1 MKRTVLLAD
10 AGLLA
15 VALIWGASFTVLKDT
30 LNTFQPL
37 TLLAV
42 RFAFSAAILSLLF
55 FRRVCRMGWGDL
67 KAGVTV
73 GFFLFLGFISQTYG
87 LVYTTAGK
95 NAFLT
100 TTYVVVVP
108 FMGWALTRRFPGFHA
123 FLSAGLCIAGVGFLT
138 LGGEGIEG
146 FNKGDALTLLCAV
159 FYSAQLMSID
169 HYAKRMDPIVLAV
182 TQMVAMVAFCAIF
195 AIPLESWP
203 ASISERALWGMA
215 FLVLFATVLAFAV
228 QMVAQRHSPP
238 THVSL
243 ILSTESVFGAVTGVL
258 FLGERFTGKMS
269 IGAALVFGA
278 ILVAEV
284 LPRWVRQRME
294 ISRGGIS
301 KWVVSSIFRTFV

>member
-1 MKRTVLLAD
+1 MKHPVLWAD
-10 AGLLA
+10 IGLFF
-15 VALIWGASFTVLKDT
+15 VAIVWGVAFVVLKDT
-30 LNTFQPL
+30 LNTFQPM

-42 RFAFSAAILSLLF
+42 RFAFSAAILSLVF
-55 FRRVCRMGWGDL
+55 FRRVSRTGWSDL
-67 KAGVTV
+67 KAGFIV
-73 GFFLFLGFISQTYG
+73 GFFLFLGFIAQTYG

-138 LGGEGIEG
+138 LGGEGIGG

-182 TQMVAMVAFCAIF
+182 TQMIAMVVSCTLF
-195 AIPLESWP
+195 AIPLEKWP
-203 ASISERALWGMA
+203 ASISARGLWGMA
-215 FLVLFATVLAFAV
+215 FLVLFATVLAFAI
-228 QMVAQRHSPP
+228 QMSAQRHSPP

-258 FLGERFTGKMS
+258 FLGERFTGKM
-269 IGAALVFGA
+269 IFGAALVFGA

-294 ISRGGIS
+294 ISRGGIP
-301 KWVVSSIFRTFV
+301 K

>member
-1 MKRTVLLAD
+1 MNRTVLLAD

-15 VALIWGASFTVLKDT
+15 VALIWGASFAVLKET
-30 LNTFQPL
+30 LNTFQPM

-42 RFAFSAAILSLLF
+42 RFSLSAAILSIVF
-55 FRRVCRMGWGDL
+55 SRRVTRMTRTDI
-67 KAGVTV
+67 KAGFIV
-73 GFFLFLGFISQTYG
+73 GFFLFLGFIAQTYG

-123 FLSAGLCIAGVGFLT
+123 FLSAGLCIVGVGFLT
-138 LGGEGIEG
+138 LGGEGVGG

-169 HYAKRMDPIVLAV
+169 HYAKRMDPIILAV
-182 TQMVAMVAFCAIF
+182 TQMIAMALYCGIF
-195 AIPLESWP
+195 AVPLETWP
-203 ASISERALWGMA
+203 TAIHARGLWGMG

-228 QMVAQRHSPP
+228 QKAAQRHSPP

-243 ILSTESVFGAVTGVL
+243 ILSTESFFGALTGGV
-258 FLGERFTGKMS
+258 FLGERFSPKMA
-269 IGAALVFGA
+269 IGAVLMFSA
-278 ILVAEV
+278 ILVAEF
-284 LPRWVRQRME
+284 LPRWFRQRRE
-294 ISRGGIS
+294 ISGH
-301 KWVVSSIFRTFV
+301 

>member
-1 MKRTVLLAD
+1 MKHPVLLAD
-10 AGLLA
+10 LGLLA
-15 VALIWGASFTVLKDT
+15 TAVAWGAAFAVLKDT
-30 LNTFQPL
+30 LNTFQPM

-42 RFAFSAAILSLLF
+42 RFAFAAVILSLVF
-55 FRRVCRMGWGDL
+55 IRRVSRMRWPDV
-67 KAGVTV
+67 KAGFIV
-73 GFFLFLGFISQTYG
+73 GFFLFLGFIAQTYG

-138 LGGEGIEG
+138 LGGEGVGG

-182 TQMVAMVAFCAIF
+182 TQMIAMVVFCGMF
-195 AIPLESWP
+195 AIPLETWP
-203 ASISERALWGMA
+203 SAISPRGMIGMA
-215 FLVLFATVLAFAV
+215 YLVLFATVLAFAV
-228 QMVAQRHSPP
+228 QMTAQRHSPP

-243 ILSTESVFGAVTGVL
+243 ILSTESFFGALTGVL
-258 FLGERFTGKMS
+258 FLGEQFTAKMTV
-269 IGAALVFGA
+269 GAVLVFGA
-278 ILVAEV
+278 ILVTEV
-284 LPRWVRQRME
+284 LPRWVRQKME
-294 ISRGGIS
+294 NGGAGIS
-301 KWVVSSIFRTFV
+301 KRWNNDL

>member
-1 MKRTVLLAD
+1 MKHPVLWAD
-10 AGLLA
+10 IGLFFVA
-15 VALIWGASFTVLKDT
+15 VVWGVAFVVLKDT
-30 LNTFQPL
+30 LNTFQPM

-42 RFAFSAAILSLLF
+42 RFAFSAAILSLVF
-55 FRRVCRMGWGDL
+55 FRRVSRTGWSDL
-67 KAGVTV
+67 KAGFIV
-73 GFFLFLGFISQTYG
+73 GCFLFLGFIAQTYG

-182 TQMVAMVAFCAIF
+182 TQMIAMVVFCTLF
-195 AIPLESWP
+195 AIPLETWP
-203 ASISERALWGMA
+203 ATISPRGLWGMA
-215 FLVLFATVLAFAV
+215 FLVLFATVLAFAI
-228 QMVAQRHSPP
+228 QMTAQRHSPP

-258 FLGERFTGKMS
+258 FLGERFTGKM
-269 IGAALVFGA
+269 ILGAVLVFGA

-301 KWVVSSIFRTFV
+301 K

>member
-1 MKRTVLLAD
+1 MKHPVLWAD
-10 AGLLA
+10 IGLFF
-15 VALIWGASFTVLKDT
+15 VAIVWGVAFVVLKDT
-30 LNTFQPL
+30 LNTFQPM

-42 RFAFSAAILSLLF
+42 RFAFSAAILSLVF
-55 FRRVCRMGWGDL
+55 FRRVSRTGWSDL
-67 KAGVTV
+67 KAGFIV
-73 GFFLFLGFISQTYG
+73 GFFLFLGFIAQTYG
-87 LVYTTAGK
+87 LIYTTAGK

-108 FMGWALTRRFPGFHA
+108 FMGWALTRRFPGYHA

-138 LGGEGIEG
+138 LGGEGIGG

-182 TQMVAMVAFCAIF
+182 TQMIAMVGFCTLF
-195 AIPLESWP
+195 AIPLETWP
-203 ASISERALWGMA
+203 ATISPRGLWGMA
-215 FLVLFATVLAFAV
+215 FLVLFATVLAFAI
-228 QMVAQRHSPP
+228 QMNAQRHSPP

-258 FLGERFTGKMS
+258 FLGESFTGKMTL
-269 IGAALVFGA
+269 GAALVFGA

-301 KWVVSSIFRTFV
+301 K

>member
-30 LNTFQPL
+30 LNTFQPM

-55 FRRVCRMGWGDL
+55 SRRVSRMGWGDL
-67 KAGVTV
+67 KAGVIV

-108 FMGWALTRRFPGFHA
+108 FMGWALNRRFPGFHA

-182 TQMVAMVAFCAIF
+182 TQMVAMAGFCTIF

-203 ASISERALWGMA
+203 TAISARAMWGMG

-243 ILSTESVFGAVTGVL
+243 ILSTESFFGALTGGI
-258 FLGERFTGKMS
+258 FLGERFTAWMVV
-269 IGAALVFGA
+269 GAVLMFSA

-284 LPRWVRQRME
+284 LPRWFRQKRE
-294 ISRGGIS
+294 NSHP
-301 KWVVSSIFRTFV
+301 

>member
-1 MKRTVLLAD
+1 MKHPVLLAD
-10 AGLLA
+10 TGLFFVA
-15 VALIWGASFTVLKDT
+15 VVWGAAFAVLKDT
-30 LNTFQPL
+30 LNTFQPM

-42 RFAFSAAILSLLF
+42 RFAFSAAILSLV
-55 FRRVCRMGWGDL
+55 FRRRVSRLRWPHL
-67 KAGVTV
+67 KAGFIV
-73 GFFLFLGFISQTYG
+73 GFFLFLGFVAQTNG

-108 FMGWALTRRFPGFHA
+108 FMGWALSKRFPGFHA

-138 LGGEGIEG
+138 LGGEGLEG

-182 TQMVAMVAFCAIF
+182 TQMIAMVVLCGVF
-195 AIPLESWP
+195 AVPFETWP
-203 ASISERALWGMA
+203 DTISPRGLLGMA
-215 FLVLFATVLAFAV
+215 YLVIFATVLAFGI
-228 QMVAQRHSPP
+228 QMTAQRLSPP

-243 ILSTESVFGAVTGVL
+243 ILSTESFFGALTGVL
-258 FLGERFTGKMS
+258 FLDERFTGKMW
-269 IGAALVFGA
+269 IGAAFVFGA

-284 LPRWVRQRME
+284 LPRWVRQRMGNAGVE
-294 ISRGGIS
+294 IS
-301 KWVVSSIFRTFV
+301 K

>member
-1 MKRTVLLAD
+1 MKHPVLWAD
-10 AGLLA
+10 FGLIFVA
-15 VALIWGASFTVLKDT
+15 VVWGVAFVVLKDA
-30 LNTFQPL
+30 LNTFQPM

-42 RFAFSAAILSLLF
+42 RFAFSAAILSLVF
-55 FRRVCRMGWGDL
+55 FRRVSKAGWSDL
-67 KAGVTV
+67 KAGFIV
-73 GFFLFLGFISQTYG
+73 GFFLFLGFIAQTYG

-100 TTYVVVVP
+100 TVYVVVVP
-108 FMGWALTRRFPGFHA
+108 FMAWALTRRFPGFHA

-138 LGGEGIEG
+138 LGGEGIDG
-146 FNKGDALTLLCAV
+146 FNRGDALTLLCAV

-182 TQMVAMVAFCAIF
+182 TQMIAMVFFCTIF

-203 ASISERALWGMA
+203 AVISARGLWGMA
-215 FLVLFATVLAFAV
+215 FLVLFATVLAFAI
-228 QMVAQRHSPP
+228 QMTAQRHSPP

-258 FLGERFTGKMS
+258 FLGERFTGKM
-269 IGAALVFGA
+269 ILGAALVFGA

-284 LPRWVRQRME
+284 LPRWVRQRMKNAQG
-294 ISRGGIS
+294 SIS
-301 KWVVSSIFRTFV
+301 K

>member
-1 MKRTVLLAD
+1 MKHPILWAD
-10 AGLLA
+10 IGLFF
-15 VALIWGASFTVLKDT
+15 VAIIWGVAFVVLKDT
-30 LNTFQPL
+30 LDTFQPM

-42 RFAFSAAILSLLF
+42 RFAFSAAILSLVF
-55 FRRVCRMGWGDL
+55 FRRVSRAGWSDL
-67 KAGVTV
+67 KAGFIV
-73 GFFLFLGFISQTYG
+73 GFFLFLGFIAQTYG

-182 TQMVAMVAFCAIF
+182 TQMIAMVLFCTLF
-195 AIPLESWP
+195 AIPLEPWP
-203 ASISERALWGMA
+203 AAISARGLWGMA
-215 FLVLFATVLAFAV
+215 FLVLFATVLAFAI
-228 QMVAQRHSPP
+228 QMSAQRHSPP

-258 FLGERFTGKMS
+258 FLGERFTGKM
-269 IGAALVFGA
+269 IFGAALVFGA

-301 KWVVSSIFRTFV
+301 K